1 MAAYLNFALLI
12 RKELYGAIFG
22 IFMSFIATFSSV
34 ALMGTATWFLSAMAI
49 AGFYDYALN
58 IFIPSALIRLLAL
71 ARTLLRYGERYYTH
85 DATFRLLAYL
95 RVFLFERALD
105 LNIEDA
111 MRLKS
116 SDLQRRLQ
124 ADLER
129 LEMIYVRQLVP
140 ITCAFLMG
148 LVVGG
153 VLLSFSF
160 LLAFTALAL
169 MILAGVIIPIIV
181 TRISARYS
189 TEQSTLAI
197 ALNDEISDLI
207 GGFFDLMLLGKHV
220 ERARHFLQVA
230 KDLARARAT
239 IIYYDQLAQVFLL
252 TCSELTMF
260 LLLMQSVPLVVAG
273 EMSPPQMMMLAVA
286 AMASFEVLTPLSAAC
301 LNYPYVAHSAER
313 VSALLHITKENADI
327 NPHAQELL
335 RAEDEEAGLKA
346 ERDYAAY
353 AASGGVLNALSGL
366 SDTTKGKAAEIATTA
381 PHTAQSASPAVA
393 AAMAGA
399 ATAAADSPTVPEIEL
414 RDVSFSYRLDHDQY
428 LQVLEHC
435 SLRFRADQNYVI
447 KAPSGRGKSTLVLLL
462 TSLLYP
468 QHGELYFNGKPYSSL
483 HPAKIREH
491 FAVAL
496 QDITL
501 FSGSIFEVFKQ
512 VKPQVT
518 REEIMLALTLVE
530 LNDLIALLP
539 HGLDEWL
546 GSTGLTISGGQA
558 RRLCLARAL
567 VAANCFAGVKE
578 GAGQEKVSANGAA
591 VKAAPVDFLVLD
603 EPGEGLDEAQEVRI
617 LERIQKLRRGVI
629 IITHKQ
635 AGLRLS
641 DQIISL

>member
-169 MILAGVIIPIIV
+169 MLLAGVIIPIIV

-327 NPHAQELL
+327 NPHSQELL
-335 RAEDEEAGLKA
+335 RAEDEAAGLKA

-366 SDTTKGKAAEIATTA
+366 SDTAKSKAAESAITA
-381 PHTAQSASPAVA
+381 PHAAQSATPA
-393 AAMAGA
+393 AATDA
-399 ATAAADSPTVPEIEL
+399 AEGSSAVPEIEL

-468 QHGELYFNGKPYSSL
+468 QHGELYLNGKPYSSL
-483 HPAKIREH
+483 QPAKIREH

-512 VKPQVT
+512 VKTQVT
-518 REEIMLALTLVE
+518 REEIMQALTLVE

-567 VAANCFAGVKE
+567 VAANCFAGLKE
-578 GAGQEKVSANGAA
+578 GAGQEKLSANGAS

-641 DQIISL
+641 DQIISR